1 LGSEAEKIRN
11 EEGGWKRSMSEMQGS
26 SEIAR
31 LREQIAQEY
40 EAAKQVMSGTVYGT
54 ANHQFI
60 TARMERIGT
69 CHEALKH
76 LVGEREATRMMV
88 KTLEEL

>member
-1 LGSEAEKIRN
+1 
-11 EEGGWKRSMSEMQGS
+11 MSEMQGN

-40 EAAKQVMSGTVYGT
+40 EAAQWALSGTAYGT
-54 ANHQFI
+54 AKHQFI
-60 TARMERIGT
+60 TGRMERIGT

>member
-1 LGSEAEKIRN
+1 
-11 EEGGWKRSMSEMQGS
+11 MSEMQGN

-40 EAAKQVMSGTVYGT
+40 EAAQRALSSTAYGT
-54 ANHQFI
+54 AKHQFI

>member
-1 LGSEAEKIRN
+1 
-11 EEGGWKRSMSEMQGS
+11 MSEMQGS

-31 LREQIAQEY
+31 FREQIPQEY
-40 EAAKQVMSGTVYGT
+40 EAAQSPLSGTAYGT

-60 TARMERIGT
+60 TARIERIGT

-76 LVGEREATRMMV
+76 LVGEREAARMMV

>member
-1 LGSEAEKIRN
+1 
-11 EEGGWKRSMSEMQGS
+11 MSEMQGN

-40 EAAKQVMSGTVYGT
+40 EAALRALSGIAYGT
-54 ANHQFI
+54 AKHQFI